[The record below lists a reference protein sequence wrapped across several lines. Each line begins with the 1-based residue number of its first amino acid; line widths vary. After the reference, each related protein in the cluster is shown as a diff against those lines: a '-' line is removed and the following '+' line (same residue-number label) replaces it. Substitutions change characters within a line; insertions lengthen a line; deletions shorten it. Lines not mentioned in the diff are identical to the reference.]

1 MLNLTP
7 SRLNGDHKKLVLD
20 ASVLINLLGTGLSDV
35 LLKSLNRVIV
45 VDEVALREVTI
56 DPFSRKDPT
65 EVLNSLRQNGL
76 IEVIR
81 MSRETYALFI
91 DLTGGDPPDDL
102 DDGEAA
108 TLAQAALGDC
118 VAVIDEKKATRV
130 AGANFPNVTVL
141 NSLDLLTSSEL
152 LKHNGRDGVAEFVYL
167 ALRNARMRVAPSER
181 QWIFDLLGDD
191 RARECPSLGFR
202 GLRV

>member
-7 SRLNGDHKKLVLD
+7 SRLNGDHKKLILD
-20 ASVLINLLGTGLSDV
+20 ASVLINLLGTGLSDA
-35 LLKSLNRVIV
+35 LLKSLNRVVV

-65 EVLNSLRQNGL
+65 EVLDRLCENGL
-76 IEVIR
+76 IEVVG
-81 MSRETYALFI
+81 MSSETYDLFI
-91 DLTGGDPPDDL
+91 DLTGADPPDDL

-118 VAVIDEKKATRV
+118 VAVIDEKKATRI
-130 AGANFPNVTVL
+130 AGVHFPNVIVL
-141 NSLDLLTSSEL
+141 NSLDLLTSIEL
-152 LKHNGRDGVAEFVYL
+152 LQLNGQDGIAEMVYL

-191 RARECPSLGFR
+191 RAKECPSLGYR
-202 GLRV
+202 GIRV

>member
-1 MLNLTP
+1 LN
-7 SRLNGDHKKLVLD
+7 RDHKKLILD

-35 LLKSLNRVIV
+35 LLKGLNRVIV

-56 DPFSRKDPT
+56 DPFSRADPT
-65 EVLNSLRQNGL
+65 EVLDRLRENGL
-76 IEVIR
+76 IEVVR
-81 MSRETYALFI
+81 MSSETYDLFM

-118 VAVIDEKKATRV
+118 VAVIDEKKATRI
-130 AGANFPNVTVL
+130 AGVHFPNVTVL

-152 LKHNGRDGVAEFVYL
+152 LQLNGRDGIANMVYL

-181 QWIFDLLGDD
+181 QWILELLGND
-191 RARECPSLGFR
+191 RARECVSLGFR
-202 GLRV
+202 SLAV